1 VKKKSI
7 SLFQEKLSSL
17 NLKNHNLLSFQGTY
31 VAINLNNLKSN
42 LNYLKKNLQPST
54 KIMCVVKAFAYGT
67 DPLTIGNF
75 LEKNNV
81 DYLAVAYTNEGV
93 KLRSS
98 GIKLPILILHP
109 QIDDF
114 DEILEYNLEPNIY
127 SFRILERFLSKS
139 KTHPFHLKFNT
150 GLNRL
155 GFKIDDVELLYNILG
170 DGNNIKYLF
179 SHLGAS
185 DDIKEKDFTMGQ
197 IKLFDTI
204 SKKMSDKFGKIFN
217 KHLLNTSGIL
227 NYNDYQYDMVRTGI
241 GLYGYGN
248 DDEYNKKLKPVL
260 TLNSI
265 ISQIHNVQ
273 KNESVGYNRGFI
285 AEKDYKIGVIPIGHA
300 DGIGRVFGNGKIGFR
315 INNQIAPTIGNICM
329 DMLMVDITNIDCKE
343 GDIVSIIDDKNQTA
357 EEIGNISDTIS
368 YEILTALSSRMKR
381 IIIEN

>member
-1 VKKKSI
+1 MKKKSI

-17 NLKNHNLLSFQGTY
+17 NLKNHNLLSYQGTH

-42 LNYLKKNLQPST
+42 LNYLKKNLEPST
-54 KIMCVVKAFAYGT
+54 KIMCVVKAFAYGS

-114 DEILEYNLEPNIY
+114 DEILEYDLEPNIY
-127 SFRILERFLSKS
+127 SFRILERFLSIS
-139 KTHPFHLKFNT
+139 KTHPLHLKFNT

-155 GFKIDDVELLYNILG
+155 GFKIDDVDLLYNILG
-170 DGNNIKYLF
+170 NGNNIKYLF

-185 DDIKEKDFTMGQ
+185 DDVKEKAFTIGQ
-197 IKLFDTI
+197 IELFELI
-204 SKKMSDKFGKIFN
+204 SKKMNTMFNKVFN

-227 NYNDYQYDMVRTGI
+227 NYHNYQYDMVRTGI

-343 GDIVSIIDDKNQTA
+343 GDMVSIIDDKNQTA

>member
-1 VKKKSI
+1 MSY
-7 SLFQEKLSSL
+7 
-17 NLKNHNLLSFQGTY
+17 QGTH
-31 VAINLNNLKSN
+31 VAINLNNLKGN
-42 LNYLKKNLQPST
+42 LNYLKENLEPST
-54 KIMCVVKAFAYGT
+54 KIMCVVKAFAYGS
-67 DPLTIGNF
+67 DPLIIGNF
-75 LEKNNV
+75 LQKNNV
-81 DYLAVAYTNEGV
+81 DYLAVAYTYEGV

-139 KTHPFHLKFNT
+139 KKHPFHLKFNT

-204 SKKMSDKFGKIFN
+204 SKKMNNKFNKVFN

-227 NYNDYQYDMVRTGI
+227 NYHDYQYEMVRTGI

-260 TLNSI
+260 TLNSV
-265 ISQIHNVQ
+265 ISQIHNVK

-285 AEKDYKIGVIPIGHA
+285 AEKDYKIGIIPIGHA
-300 DGIGRVFGNGKIGFR
+300 DGIGRALGNGKIGFR

-343 GDIVSIIDDKNQTA
+343 GDMVSIIDDKNQTA